1 MKIWSQLVVEVDTLV
16 TQSCVLSD
24 AWFQDLKIY
33 FWGLEIKVME
43 NYLFLENY
51 VTSEGAVSHNILN
64 YQQLPIIRYQVS
76 FYANI

>member
-1 MKIWSQLVVEVDTLV
+1 
-16 TQSCVLSD
+16 
-24 AWFQDLKIY
+24 
-33 FWGLEIKVME
+33 ME